1 MLHNISSSNKL
12 DFSKS
17 IRFILI
23 TGSVN
28 MVLRCDAKARNAR
41 DWKMAIFKLEY
52 NVFIVGIRITAITT
66 NSA

>member
-12 DFSKS
+12 DFSV
-17 IRFILI
+17 ILI

>member
-1 MLHNISSSNKL
+1 
-12 DFSKS
+12 
-17 IRFILI
+17 
-23 TGSVN
+23 